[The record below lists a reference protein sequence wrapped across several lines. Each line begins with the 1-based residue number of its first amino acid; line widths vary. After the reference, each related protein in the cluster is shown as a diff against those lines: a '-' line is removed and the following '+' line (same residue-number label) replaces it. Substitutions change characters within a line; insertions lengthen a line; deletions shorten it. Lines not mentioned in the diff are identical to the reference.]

1 MRGKRFVYGSYRGRR
16 STTDVLKTV
25 ALILVVLVVL
35 AVAGV
40 WMAQKYIVY
49 DDGGYHLELPF
60 FQKEGPAQEPEDFRV
75 AVEPAA
81 SQPEETPEE
90 GEPLLATV
98 TVPLSAVED
107 GSAEALAA
115 QAGAN
120 SVLLDMKTDRGQLG
134 FVSQLA
140 MAASAGVNAG
150 QADINRQLQALNS
163 GELYTVARLSC
174 FRDHALAK
182 DETYAIRT
190 NSGYRWTDPEEL
202 RWSSP
207 ASQAVQDYLVAL
219 MVELAQLGFD
229 EILLDNWGYPRRR
242 EIWAIS
248 SRGMPTT
255 WSTCLSRWRSSSPER
270 RRLWSPTGRGW
281 PFGAPGRC
289 WRGMRVPAARRPSCW
304 SGMPSGSGWRRR
316 RTVWRT
322 CFPKRGSQKERSGW
336 PCWWKS
342 WTQTWTVPRGS
353 GTRRRELRTRK
364 QARRLSESS
373 DALFFSQRG
382 RSHVAPPSG
391 R

>member
-25 ALILVVLVVL
+25 ALILAVLVVL

-75 AVEPAA
+75 AIEPAA

-90 GEPLLATV
+90 GEPLLAAV

-229 EILLDNWGYPRRR
+229 EIVLEHWGYPAQSDGPLGNIQAGDRYPAGELEAVAAAFLAQAAAALEPYDVRLSLAVSASQLSGEDPGTGLTAEALNASVDR
-242 EIWAIS
+242 IWMEGGRTEALEALNAS
-248 SRGMPTT
+248 GVTGAE
-255 WSTCLSRWRSSSPER
+255 ER
-270 RRLWSPTGRGW
+270 LVS
-281 PFGAPGRC
+281 
-289 WRGMRVPAARRPSCW
+289 
-304 SGMPSGSGWRRR
+304 
-316 RTVWRT
+316 
-322 CFPKRGSQKERSGW
+322 RSG
-336 PCWWKS
+336 
-342 WTQTWTVPRGS
+342 
-353 GTRRRELRTRK
+353 
-364 QARRLSESS
+364 
-373 DALFFSQRG
+373 ALDPEETGAQSIWETDDT
-382 RSHVAPPSG
+382 P
-391 R
+391 